1 MKFMKGVIWG
11 AAISVGAWMIYNET
25 AKGGKSK
32 MMKQGKKFMKNMGM
46 I

>member
-25 AKGGKSK
+25 SKGKKNK
-32 MMKQGKKFMKNMGM
+32 MIKNGKKFMRSIGM
-46 I
+46 M